1 MSEGKQY
8 IIEAIKSM
16 SGSRN
21 PYQIF
26 KDWCEMFALAV
37 ANSCTFFKD
46 KVWQAREEE
55 YLRIWQQYGPEEHE
69 ILIHMCGELIN
80 EFDKEP
86 SDHLGDIFMQSG
98 CGNKITGQFF
108 TPFHVSSMVGKLMTS
123 GDEDIPCI
131 VDEPS
136 CGAGGMIIAKAMAL
150 KDKGINYQRAMRVT
164 AQDLDWLA
172 VYMTYIQLSFMG
184 INAVVIQGDTLI
196 EPGSAG
202 KDEARIFRTPANRGA
217 LI

>member
-1 MSEGKQY
+1 
-8 IIEAIKSM
+8 
-16 SGSRN
+16 
-21 PYQIF
+21 
-26 KDWCEMFALAV
+26 
-37 ANSCTFFKD
+37 
-46 KVWQAREEE
+46 
-55 YLRIWQQYGPEEHE
+55 
-69 ILIHMCGELIN
+69 
-80 EFDKEP
+80 
-86 SDHLGDIFMQSG
+86 
-98 CGNKITGQFF
+98 
-108 TPFHVSSMVGKLMTS
+108 
-123 GDEDIPCI
+123 
-131 VDEPS
+131 
-136 CGAGGMIIAKAMAL
+136 MAL